1 MNLAELMFWSEAFI
15 LYRCVRACV
24 RLDFSSG
31 DALFLEF
38 TGFFMKPPGSL
49 DPLES

>member
-31 DALFLEF
+31 DAEF
-38 TGFFMKPPGSL
+38 TGFFMKPLGSL
-49 DPLES
+49 AGPS